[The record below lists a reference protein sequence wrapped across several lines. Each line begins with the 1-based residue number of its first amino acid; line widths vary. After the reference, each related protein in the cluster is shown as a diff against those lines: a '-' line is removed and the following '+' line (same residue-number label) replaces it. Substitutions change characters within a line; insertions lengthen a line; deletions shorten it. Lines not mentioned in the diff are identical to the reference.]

1 MADRCFKC
9 GAPEGFGCTLQEE
22 AVPFLWRRKYCP
34 ACLRKL
40 HISINIGTWLVLII
54 LLSLFAW
61 AHVRAGEKFL
71 DSTAGVVLVFFLLQ
85 WITVVPHELGH
96 ALSARALGFENIRI
110 LIGSGLPLLSFDALG
125 FRWLINRMPFG
136 GFTLTTF
143 TGAGRWRL
151 FAMVLA
157 GPLTSAFVV
166 AAVCLSNRGVPP
178 IHSFSGALLLANT
191 AVLAINLIP
200 FTFASYIG
208 PTPNDGLILLGLLFG
223 PSKFKHKKQSWISR
237 RIWISAVRIFGVLA
251 MLGATAICGLLA
263 YVCLF
268 AIRDFSATSRI
279 MVGALF
285 CVLCLLSAFMCWR
298 IARDPFAPKT
308 PAEPEYESFLRGVA
322 EIATTSR
329 AANDPE
335 LVKILARAFSD
346 PAAAG
351 ADAPIEQAL
360 ARFPTDPWLK
370 LVKLQVAFAAKRFDQ
385 AIREIDE
392 FPQISPLTNL
402 VMSTFKIR
410 ALVESGR
417 YDQAEAVAE
426 HWIALDTPIEHKIHI
441 CDCMAFF
448 PLFGERLNNLP
459 RLKWWAERG
468 LAFSPAHPAMKA
480 TWAAI
485 NVEAG
490 NFAEAE
496 AILVQRIE
504 TAPKLPNK
512 AFALIYLGILRAKQG
527 RTAEARKLLHQ
538 ATIMTDEHWLIA
550 RAHKELVTLG

>member
-191 AVLAINLIP
+191 AVLAINL
-200 FTFASYIG
+200 
-208 PTPNDGLILLGLLFG
+208 D
-223 PSKFKHKKQSWISR
+223 
-237 RIWISAVRIFGVLA
+237 
-251 MLGATAICGLLA
+251 
-263 YVCLF
+263 
-268 AIRDFSATSRI
+268 
-279 MVGALF
+279 
-285 CVLCLLSAFMCWR
+285 
-298 IARDPFAPKT
+298 
-308 PAEPEYESFLRGVA
+308 SFHLRQ
-322 EIATTSR
+322 
-329 AANDPE
+329 
-335 LVKILARAFSD
+335 L
-346 PAAAG
+346 
-351 ADAPIEQAL
+351 
-360 ARFPTDPWLK
+360 
-370 LVKLQVAFAAKRFDQ
+370 
-385 AIREIDE
+385 
-392 FPQISPLTNL
+392 
-402 VMSTFKIR
+402 
-410 ALVESGR
+410 
-417 YDQAEAVAE
+417 
-426 HWIALDTPIEHKIHI
+426 H
-441 CDCMAFF
+441 
-448 PLFGERLNNLP
+448 
-459 RLKWWAERG
+459 
-468 LAFSPAHPAMKA
+468 
-480 TWAAI
+480 
-485 NVEAG
+485 
-490 NFAEAE
+490 
-496 AILVQRIE
+496 
-504 TAPKLPNK
+504 
-512 AFALIYLGILRAKQG
+512 
-527 RTAEARKLLHQ
+527 RTYTQ
-538 ATIMTDEHWLIA
+538 
-550 RAHKELVTLG
+550 